1 MRRDTMDRDA
11 TEKTRN
17 QFTCFCS
24 LTFLVSDE
32 GSLPEDYKNSDDY
45 TGAGLEGE
53 LYGFSTGLFS
63 LDYHKAV
70 VGTTKDEI
78 VVAIKGTDG
87 FMDSMDGLLSAR
99 TPERMLE
106 IMKDS
111 HVGAF
116 GALSTMAFLLLKFA
130 FLVELLSHSSPLAP
144 LVLLFMP
151 FVARW
156 LFLIGIFFFPYAR
169 KEGLGK
175 GFHESS
181 REKKGIF
188 FGQGILLLAL
198 TYFVL
203 HWAGVAGFIL
213 ATVFLVIFTRKVS
226 RLLGGLTGD
235 LYGASIEIGELLFLL
250 GCYPLLGSFPFLA

>member
-1 MRRDTMDRDA
+1 MRKLIIAM
-11 TEKTRN
+11 
-17 QFTCFCS
+17 
-24 LTFLVSDE
+24 TFLTRIPLPQPQEVTGEEFTKSQYYYPLVGLIIGGILW
-32 GSLPEDYKNSDDY
+32 GSFQILNLIFPPLI
-45 TGAGLEGE
+45 TGALLIILE
-53 LYGFSTGLFS
+53 LLLTGGIHL
-63 LDYHKAV
+63 
-70 VGTTKDEI
+70 
-78 VVAIKGTDG
+78 DG

-169 KEGLGK
+169 QEGLGK

-213 ATVFLVIFTRKVS
+213 ATVFLIIFTRKVS